1 MRNKQLN
8 KAGGFAHQPHLRK
21 SHLKKLGIQTK
32 VISSCSTRQ
41 KRLFLLHPLF
51 KITDRAA
58 ANIGEILM
66 PMHLSNWV
74 RKIAILACLL
84 LLVSCQGKN
93 QLPNNEAQVKVA
105 RVVSGQSL
113 EVVGMAEQPNLISQV
128 RLVGIDAPDLR
139 QRPWGDAAKEQ
150 LENLIGGAEQSVTLE
165 FDLETKD
172 KIGRTL
178 AYVWKNKVL
187 LNEELVKQGNAMFV
201 ERSPNHKYDQRLERA
216 QQWAR
221 LMGQGIWNPEKPMHL
236 TPAEFR
242 RQNL

>member
-1 MRNKQLN
+1 MRNKKFNL
-8 KAGGFAHQPHLRK
+8 
-21 SHLKKLGIQTK
+21 TK
-32 VISSCSTRQ
+32 VLMAVR
-41 KRLFLLHPLF
+41 
-51 KITDRAA
+51 
-58 ANIGEILM
+58 IGD
-66 PMHLSNWV
+66 WV

-84 LLVSCQGKN
+84 LLVSCQGKT
-93 QLPNNEAQVKVA
+93 QWPNNEAQVKVA

-113 EVVGMAEQPNLISQV
+113 EVLGMDEKPNLISQV

-139 QRPWGDAAKEQ
+139 QRPWGEAAKEQ

-165 FDLETKD
+165 FDLEAKD

-178 AYVWKNKVL
+178 AYVWKNKLL

-221 LMGQGIWNPEKPMHL
+221 LMGQGIWNPEKPMRL
-236 TPAEFR
+236 TPSEFR